1 MHIGV
6 AVMLGMPFIG
16 LYGCEPLVIRN
27 DLFPG
32 SAAVF
37 ASIQTLAFAAHKHDV
52 RRAGNKTN
60 NLTAQTRW
68 TCPVKVAREIQ
79 FFPGL
84 TGIVAAV

>member
-16 LYGCEPLVIRN
+16 FYGCEPLVISN
-27 DLFPG
+27 DLLPG

-37 ASIQTLAFAAHKHDV
+37 ASIKTLAFAADKHDV
-52 RRAGNKTN
+52 RRVGNKSN
-60 NLTAQTRW
+60 NLTAQARR
-68 TCPVKVAREIQ
+68 TCSVKIAWEVQ